1 MPTTQEV
8 FDHHVAGFVARDVAM
23 ILEDYS
29 DASVLIANGET
40 FKGRS
45 GITRFFE
52 GLFAELPKDCPF
64 NLTACE
70 VLNGHVYITWN
81 AEGDGVTY
89 DFATDTFAIEDGT
102 ITLQTIGFVKH
113 GAH

>member
-8 FDHHVAGFVARDVAM
+8 FDHHVAGFVARDVPM
-23 ILEDYS
+23 VLEDYT
-29 DASVLIANGET
+29 DASVLIANGEM

-45 GITRFFE
+45 GVARFFQ

-81 AEGDGVTY
+81 AEGDSVIY
-89 DFATDTFAIEDGT
+89 DFATDTLAIADGK
-102 ITLQTIGFVKH
+102 ITLQTIGFVKRSK
-113 GAH
+113 A